1 MRRACA
7 CVVRASCVRRVA
19 PTSPAPPLTRVPR
32 SQGVWRAAGG
42 AQTAGGNLNGR
53 AVGAA
58 HAIAMCCVFVRRCFC
73 VQGGRR
79 WRTSGGAP
87 GGAAGAITRP
97 QGRGEVARRSGGSAD
112 ADLHSGGA
120 RVTPSGDGAGAP
132 GAGDGSRCVAQ
143 PPFCAKLT
151 PHAPL
156 FPFLGVS
163 GPPIALR
170 ERRFVLF
177 SCRCVCCPVMFLH
190 LSKQACVRVCAA
202 SSLAGALRGSI

>member
-1 MRRACA
+1 MRSLSRARVLSALSARPRLQNAIPLTRCNVTPVAGQRDALWKKQGEMGDMPFDVHRRVGQVCTQSCSRPRSVCVVCSHVFAERDCA
-7 CVVRASCVRRVA
+7 DALQGPVRAS
-19 PTSPAPPLTRVPR
+19 PHQEMEQELLS
-32 SQGVWRAAGG
+32 
-42 AQTAGGNLNGR
+42 
-53 AVGAA
+53 
-58 HAIAMCCVFVRRCFC
+58 
-73 VQGGRR
+73 
-79 WRTSGGAP
+79 
-87 GGAAGAITRP
+87 
-97 QGRGEVARRSGGSAD
+97 
-112 ADLHSGGA
+112 
-120 RVTPSGDGAGAP
+120 